1 MATNKTFS
9 FASFVEYGNACIN
22 NTTGNTTEIQTAFKT
37 DLKKAIAHA
46 GYPTKEEIGI
56 IDEINDFDMSAT
68 MQKVP
73 ELISGYMRDEQRSF
87 DIPACN
93 DDTCAASL
101 KVIAVEEK
109 TKTGVNQLGPNAGSE
124 YSSTTLA
131 HEELQVKNRRGP
143 FKKK

>member
-22 NTTGNTTEIQTAFKT
+22 NTTGNTPEIQTAFKT

-46 GYPTKEEIGI
+46 GYPTKEEINI

-73 ELISGYMRDEQRSF
+73 ELISGYMKDEQRSF
-87 DIPACN
+87 DIPAGN
-93 DDTCAASL
+93 DNTCAASI

-131 HEELQVKNRRGP
+131 HEELQIKNRRGP